1 MAASQTT
8 RQAMWLSSI
17 FRSIGVPQM
26 KPLSYMMTIKILYL
40 YKKNT
45 VFHTCMKHIEIHYHL
60 VQEKTEESFVKLT
73 YCNTKNMV
81 INILIKGLSIDKHE
95 YFEHLMSVTK

>member
-26 KPLSYMMTIKILYL
+26 KALSYMMTIKILYL
-40 YKKNT
+40 YKKT
-45 VFHTCMKHIEIHYHL
+45 QYF
-60 VQEKTEESFVKLT
+60 
-73 YCNTKNMV
+73 
-81 INILIKGLSIDKHE
+81 ILA
-95 YFEHLMSVTK
+95 